1 VAVHCCGTD
10 ARTGRCGH
18 DVIGVHLDGG
28 GNQPTTTRKEPAHY
42 WFDRRHVEQ
51 FDVRVQSFRIIEG
64 EVLTLI
70 RLLDPRMS
78 EIYG

>member
-1 VAVHCCGTD
+1 MAGD
-10 ARTGRCGH
+10 SK
-18 DVIGVHLDGG
+18 
-28 GNQPTTTRKEPAHY
+28 TTATRKEPANY

-51 FDVRVQSFRIIEG
+51 FDLRVQSFRTSEG

-70 RLLDPRMS
+70 RLLDPRII